1 MITQKVRKVGNS
13 LTITIPREEAER
25 LGLVEGDMVAASLNK
40 IRMEVELSPRVR
52 AATDHFLREYG
63 DLLDYLADK

>member
-40 IRMEVELSPRVR
+40 IHMEVELSPRVR
-52 AATDHFLREYG
+52 AAADHFLREYG

>member
-25 LGLVEGDMVAASLNK
+25 LGLVEGDLVAASLNK
-40 IRMEVELSPRVR
+40 VRLEVELSPRVR
-52 AATDHFLREYG
+52 AATDRFLRDYG